1 MIPGVTLNLKS
12 SDAGT
17 TVTVQVAARTSDAK
31 QAITDFVDQYNSLM
45 DYINP
50 QFKYDAATQTAGTLF
65 ADSRLISI
73 VSDLRSKISN
83 PISGIGGS
91 IKVLSQIGVT
101 STTNDKLE
109 IDGTKLDNAL
119 ADNLHDVLHLFS
131 KIGEAANGNVTYV
144 ASSYKTKPSSAS
156 GYAVNITQAAT
167 QSYVTAGVAQTSAL
181 AQDETLTINGVEI
194 ALSTGMTQSQVAG
207 KINESTAQT
216 GVNASVTGGTFL
228 TLTRVGYGSGPHI
241 TVKSSL
247 SSSQNPG
254 ANSGIGNASVTD
266 ADPDGESGQGEGA
279 VGLNVQ
285 GTINGEAATGSGM
298 YLTGNSGNANTD
310 SLKIRITGSA
320 TGDYGTIVF
329 TRGIG
334 GLVGDFAADLTAI
347 VTGSVASA
355 TSSLQDQISDL
366 DDEKARLEAILATQ
380 EERLYAQFNAM
391 ENALSRLQTQSDFLT
406 QQLGTG

>member
-1 MIPGVTLNLKS
+1 
-12 SDAGT
+12 
-17 TVTVQVAARTSDAK
+17 
-31 QAITDFVDQYNSLM
+31 VDQYNSLM

-50 QFKYDAATQTAGTLF
+50 QFKYDATTQTAGTLF

-73 VSDLRSKISN
+73 VFDLRSNISN

-109 IDGTKLDNAL
+109 IDGTKLESAL
-119 ADNLHDVLHLFS
+119 ADKLHDVLHLFS
-131 KIGEAANGNVTYV
+131 KIGESANGNVTYV
-144 ASSYKTKPSSAS
+144 ASTYKTKPSSES
-156 GYAVNITQAAT
+156 GYAINITQAAT
-167 QSYVTAGVAQTSAL
+167 QSYVTAGVAQSSAL

-194 ALSTGMTQSQVAG
+194 ALSAGMTQSQVAYE
-207 KINESTAQT
+207 INESTAQT
-216 GVNASVTGGTFL
+216 GVNASVTTRDGDTFL
-228 TLTRVGYGSGPHI
+228 TLTRVGYGAWQHV
-241 TVKSSL
+241 TVESSI

-266 ADPDGESGQGEGA
+266 ADPDGESGLGEGA

-285 GTINGEAATGSGM
+285 GTINGEAATGSGV

-310 SLKIRITGSA
+310 ALKIRITGSA

-334 GLVGDFAADLTAI
+334 GLVSDFAADLPAI
-347 VTGSVASA
+347 ITGSDDSA

-366 DDEKARLEAILATQ
+366 DDEKARLEAVLATQ
-380 EERLYAQFNAM
+380 EERLYTQFNAM
-391 ENALSRLQTQSDFLT
+391 EAALSSLQTQSQFLT